1 MRVLAWW
8 AAVGLAVLSAP
19 VAAAELTLERVFAS
33 PSLSGPTPRALALSP
48 DGRTASLL
56 RPRPD
61 DRDRYDL
68 WAVDVATGASR
79 MLVDSTKV
87 GIGAALSETERMN
100 RERQRIAN
108 VKGIASYSW
117 APDSSAVL
125 VPIDG
130 GLWLAK
136 VDGTVRALT
145 TAATTDAQLSPK
157 GRFASFVRDRNAYVI
172 DLHDG
177 REAALSHDGSATI
190 GWGAAEFIAQEELH
204 RFAGTWWS
212 PTDARIA
219 VERVDESSVKVVQR
233 AAIGADGTR
242 VYAQR
247 YPAAGTPNAVVELW
261 LMNPDGSARVKADLG
276 TNSDFYLA
284 RVDWAADGRAVYVPR
299 LSRDQKRLDLLTV
312 DPATGAATTVY
323 SDTAATWINLNN
335 DFRALDDG
343 SIILGSERSGFA
355 HLYRL
360 VDGKLTPIT
369 HGDWAVDGVAGIDQ
383 TTHTLFFTGFS
394 DTVLE
399 RHLYAV
405 DYLSPGRTTCV
416 ADPVLSRGDHVH
428 DLCGLPAG
436 LKRLT
441 QPGGWHD
448 VVMDKGGTAALITRS
463 TPTQPAQT
471 WLADAGGKRIA
482 WIEENRLD
490 ATHPYAPYLAA
501 HVEPTFGTIAAADG
515 TPLHYRLFVPPTP
528 GRHPVYFTVY
538 GGPGAQAVAR
548 TWVPPTIE
556 FLVHHGW
563 AVFQL
568 DNRGATNRGKAFE
581 DVLYRAMGKTEVAD
595 QLAALAWVKVQ
606 PWAAAD
612 KVVVNG
618 WSYGGYM
625 TLKLLEAAPHAF
637 AAGIAGAPVTRWE
650 LYDTAYTERYLGDP
664 AGEAYLLS
672 DALPDAANIADPL
685 LLIHGMAD
693 DNVVFENSTAL
704 MAALQHANR
713 PFDLMVYPGATHA
726 AEATLGVHVWQT
738 RLRFMARIA
747 PTGY

>member
-1 MRVLAWW
+1 MWRWAWR
-8 AAVGLAVLSAP
+8 AAIGLAVLSGPAT
-19 VAAAELTLERVFAS
+19 AAELTLERVFAS
-33 PSLSGPTPRALALSP
+33 PSLSGPTPRALKLSP
-48 DGRTASLL
+48 DGRTATLL
-56 RPRPD
+56 KPRPD

-68 WAVDVATGASR
+68 WAVDVASGQTR

-87 GIGAALSETERMN
+87 GTGAALSETERMN

-117 APDSSAVL
+117 APDSTAVL

-136 VDGTVRALT
+136 VDGSVRALT
-145 TAATTDAQLSPK
+145 TTATTDAQLSPK

-172 DLHDG
+172 DLTTG
-177 REAALSHDGSATI
+177 RETALSHDGSETI

-204 RFAGTWWS
+204 RFVGTWWS
-212 PTDARIA
+212 PTDARVA
-219 VERVDESSVKVVQR
+219 VERVDESGVHVVQR

-261 LMNPDGSARVKADLG
+261 LMDPDGSHRVRADLG
-276 TNSDFYLA
+276 PNPDIYLA
-284 RVDWAADGRAVYVPR
+284 RVDWAADGSAVYVQR
-299 LSRDQKRLDLLTV
+299 LSRDQKRRDLLKV

-323 SDTAATWINLNN
+323 TETAATWINLDD

-343 SIILGSERSGFA
+343 SVILGSERTGFH

-360 VDGKLTPIT
+360 ADGKLTPLT
-369 HGDWAVDGVAGIDQ
+369 GGDWVVAGVAGIDQ
-383 TTHTLFFTGFS
+383 RSHRLFFAGFA

-399 RHLYAV
+399 KHLYAV
-405 DYLSPGRTTCV
+405 DYLAPSPRCATDST
-416 ADPVLSRGDHVH
+416 DPANCLPPAPTRLTEPGGDH
-428 DLCGLPAG
+428 A
-436 LKRLT
+436 
-441 QPGGWHD
+441 

-463 TPTQPAQT
+463 TPTQPPQT
-471 WLADAGGKRIA
+471 WLADASGQRLA

-501 HVEPTFGTIAAADG
+501 HVAPTFGTIAAADG
-515 TPLHYRLFVPPTP
+515 TPLDYRLFVPPGP
-528 GRHPVYFTVY
+528 GPHPVYFTVY
-538 GGPGAQAVAR
+538 GGPGAQSVAR
-548 TWVPPTIE
+548 TWVPPAIE
-556 FLVHHGW
+556 FLVHRGW
-563 AVFQL
+563 AVFQI

-581 DVLYRAMGKTEVAD
+581 DVLYRAMGRTEVAD
-595 QLAALAWVKVQ
+595 QLAALAWVKRQ

-664 AGEAYLLS
+664 AGGAYLPS
-672 DALPDAANIADPL
+672 DALPDAAKIADPL

-726 AEATLGVHVWQT
+726 AEATLGVHVWQS
-738 RLRFMARIA
+738 RLRFMGRIA

>member
-1 MRVLAWW
+1 MRRGATRWSATRLLA
-8 AAVGLAVLSAP
+8 AIGLAMLSGEPVTAAP
-19 VAAAELTLERVFAS
+19 APPELTLERVFAS
-33 PSLSGPTPRALALSP
+33 PSLSGPVPRGLKLSP
-48 DGRTASLL
+48 DGRTATLL
-56 RPRPD
+56 KPRPD

-79 MLVDSTKV
+79 MLVDSTKL
-87 GIGAALSETERMN
+87 GSGAALSETERMN

-108 VKGIASYSW
+108 VKGIAGYDW
-117 APDSSAVL
+117 APDSSALL
-125 VPIDG
+125 VPIDD

-136 VDGTVRALT
+136 LDGSVRRLT
-145 TAATTDAQLSPK
+145 TTATSDAQLSPK
-157 GRFASFVRDRNAYVI
+157 GRYASFVRDRNAYVL
-172 DLHDG
+172 DLMTG
-177 REAALSHDGSATI
+177 SETALSHDGSATI

-204 RFAGTWWS
+204 RFVGTWWS
-212 PTDARIA
+212 PTDARLA
-219 VERVDESSVKVVQR
+219 VERIDESGVHVVQR

-261 LMNPDGSARVKADLG
+261 VMNPDGGGRVKVDLG
-276 TNSDFYLA
+276 PDPDIYLA
-284 RVDWAADGRAVYVPR
+284 RVDWAADGSVLYVER
-299 LSRDQKRLDLLTV
+299 LTRDQKRLDLLRV
-312 DPATGAATTVY
+312 DPATGAAAVVLT
-323 SDTAATWINLNN
+323 DAATTWVNLND
-335 DFRALDDG
+335 DFRALDDA
-343 SIILGSERSGFA
+343 SLIVGSERTGFA

-360 VDGKLTPIT
+360 ADGRLTPIT
-369 HGDWAVDGVAGIDQ
+369 HGDWVVDGVVGVDQ
-383 TTHTLFFTGFS
+383 VRHTLFFTGFA

-405 DYLSPGRTTCV
+405 DYLNPASPR
-416 ADPVLSRGDHVH
+416 
-428 DLCGLPAG
+428 
-436 LKRLT
+436 RLT
-441 QPGGWHD
+441 EPSGWHD

-463 TPTQPAQT
+463 TPTQPPQT
-471 WLADAGGKRIA
+471 WLADATGRRLA

-490 ATHPYAPYLAA
+490 GHHPYAPYLAA
-501 HVEPTFGTIAAADG
+501 HVAPVFGTIAAADG
-515 TPLHYRLFVPPTP
+515 TPLHWRAFLPPAP
-528 GRHPVYFTVY
+528 GPHPVYFTVY
-538 GGPGAQAVAR
+538 GGPGAQSVAR
-548 TWVPPTIE
+548 TWPSPTIQL
-556 FLVHHGW
+556 LVQRGW

-568 DNRGATNRGKAFE
+568 DNRGATHRGKAFE
-581 DVLYRAMGKTEVAD
+581 DVLYRAMGRTEVAD
-595 QLAALAWVKVQ
+595 QLAALAWVKRQ

-637 AAGIAGAPVTRWE
+637 AAGIAGAPVTKWE

-664 AGEAYLLS
+664 AGGAYLAS
-672 DALPDAANIADPL
+672 DALPGAAKIADPL

-693 DNVVFENSTAL
+693 DNVVFENSTAF
-704 MAALQHANR
+704 MSALQHADR